1 MNSSLVCSILGLI
14 ASLLCSGGFCLFVFF
29 MIVGVVVLRRRG
41 KKVTAKTAMQQG
53 VESVSQVFVRGS
65 AGLEDFDDDD
75 DDDE

>member
-1 MNSSLVCSILGLI
+1 
-14 ASLLCSGGFCLFVFF
+14 
-29 MIVGVVVLRRRG
+29 
-41 KKVTAKTAMQQG
+41 MQQG